1 MISVHAL
8 CLYQQLEL
16 MGQSI
21 YEFAHPRDEDE
32 IQEALSVRPH
42 GPKAP
47 VTEERVFFLRL
58 KCTLT
63 SKGRNVNL
71 KSASYKVGVESSKC
85 ACVCVCVCACA
96 CACVCVRV
104 CVMYGKV
111 GHISLLSYMAGC
123 QSQTLGILVDATITT

>member
-71 KSASYKVGVESSKC
+71 KSASYKVGVESSE
-85 ACVCVCVCACA
+85 CA
-96 CACVCVRV
+96 CACVCVCLCVRARVHV
-104 CVMYGKV
+104 CVC
-111 GHISLLSYMAGC
+111 GC
-123 QSQTLGILVDATITT
+123 VLCMER